1 MALAPA
7 FDLLGSADAAQRGCV
22 VVTRGAE
29 YHAVI
34 GNPFD
39 LTLRGWLELKIA
51 QNLSWHLAAP
61 DEIKAYVA
69 KFEQDLRAMDV
80 AAVTSDGEKL
90 VDADI
95 ENLSLASINAD
106 SSPGVQPGHSTGYE
120 APQAGASDI

>member
-7 FDLLGSADAAQRGCV
+7 FDLLGPTDAAQRGCV
-22 VVTRGAE
+22 VVKRGAE
-29 YHAVI
+29 YLAVI

-39 LTLRGWLELKIA
+39 LALRGWLELKIP

-80 AAVTSDGEKL
+80 AAVGSARGEL
-90 VDADI
+90 GRTHI
-95 ENLSLASINAD
+95 QEPS
-106 SSPGVQPGHSTGYE
+106 
-120 APQAGASDI
+120 